1 MATDNK
7 ELSRRI
13 LEQVWNNKNFDAV
26 DALIAA
32 DFVQHDP
39 QAPASV
45 RGIEAYKQ
53 FVRYYLGAFPDL
65 HFTVEDQVSEGQTV
79 ATRWTVT
86 GTHNGDLRGI
96 SATGRR
102 ISLTGM
108 TCSRVVDGKFVE
120 SWSNWDTLG
129 MLQQLGAIPAE
140 RIDTTA

>member
-13 LEQVWNNKNFDAV
+13 LEEVWNNRNLDAV
-26 DALIAA
+26 DDLIAA

-39 QAPASV
+39 QAPAAV
-45 RGIEAYKQ
+45 RGSEAYKQ
-53 FVRYYLGAFPDL
+53 FVRYYLDAFHDL
-65 HFTVEDQVSEGQTV
+65 RFTVEDQISEGQNV

-96 SATGRR
+96 AATGHR

-140 RIDTTA
+140 RVDTAA